1 MDNNLVSFSRAR
13 EIINSI
19 DPDKLISY
27 EGSIGTSE
35 QVGVEPYQFIEI
47 RVAFH
52 GNRTDGENSDSWRN
66 NWILWRY

>member
-13 EIINSI
+13 EIISRI
-19 DPDKLISY
+19 DPERLISY
-27 EGSIGTSE
+27 EGSVGTSE

-52 GNRTDGENSDSWRN
+52 GDCEGKNSDN
-66 NWILWRY
+66 K